1 MVLMRAGRKFTLK
14 RLGATVTK
22 EERTV
27 TQRSSGTQGAPHA
40 GRPQDMERAQGS
52 VTSALTGREAAARP
66 LHAGRSGSPHAD
78 SRSEGSVACSCF
90 RRPRGHTLVNTSLT
104 GRREGC
110 CQTPGSPVR
119 QTECTAPADSLG
131 EVWGG
136 PVTEHMTRLHAWLT

>member
-27 TQRSSGTQGAPHA
+27 TQRSSGTQGAPRA

-66 LHAGRSGSPHAD
+66 LHAGRSGSHTQTA
-78 SRSEGSVACSCF
+78 A
-90 RRPRGHTLVNTSLT
+90 RRG
-104 GRREGC
+104 
-110 CQTPGSPVR
+110 
-119 QTECTAPADSLG
+119 
-131 EVWGG
+131 
-136 PVTEHMTRLHAWLT
+136 AWLVAVSAGHEDTL